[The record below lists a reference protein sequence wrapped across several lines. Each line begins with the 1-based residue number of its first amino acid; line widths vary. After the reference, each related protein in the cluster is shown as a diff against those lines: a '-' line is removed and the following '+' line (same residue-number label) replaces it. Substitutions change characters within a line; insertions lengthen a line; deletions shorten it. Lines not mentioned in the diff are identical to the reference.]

1 MMKAVLPISIGVCT
15 VLLASACSSSLPRG
29 TPPQQGLA
37 GSQLGDSSS
46 KPATDPQAELS
57 DRQGDGAAGSAAI
70 GSQPDS
76 KRSGALAPAQ
86 AANVD
91 RSQTDVDNDMRK
103 RGYKPTIYRG
113 ERVYCRNE
121 ALTGSNLESK
131 VCLTAKQ
138 IEDQERSGKDILNG
152 NRQAGC
158 LPTKTGCN

>member
-1 MMKAVLPISIGVCT
+1 MKIDAVLSISIGVCT
-15 VLLASACSSSLPRG
+15 VVLASACSCSLPRT
-29 TPPQQGLA
+29 TPPQQVPA
-37 GSQLGDSSS
+37 ATQLGGGSG
-46 KPATDPQAELS
+46 
-57 DRQGDGAAGSAAI
+57 DR
-70 GSQPDS
+70 P
-76 KRSGALAPAQ
+76 
-86 AANVD
+86 
-91 RSQTDVDNDMRK
+91 QTDVDDDMRK

-158 LPTKTGCN
+158 LPTKSGCN

>member
-1 MMKAVLPISIGVCT
+1 MTKALLSISVGVFA
-15 VLLASACSSSLPRG
+15 VLLASACAGLPK
-29 TPPQQGLA
+29 
-37 GSQLGDSSS
+37 SN
-46 KPATDPQAELS
+46 
-57 DRQGDGAAGSAAI
+57 
-70 GSQPDS
+70 
-76 KRSGALAPAQ
+76 GALVRAQ

-91 RSQTDVDNDMRK
+91 RSQTDMDNDMRK
-103 RGYKPTIYRG
+103 RGYKPAFYRG

-158 LPTKTGCN
+158 LPTKSGCN